1 MEDFSFFSNNI
12 VGGVIITFKY
22 RYRKQI
28 ILGIIIFIVVGGVVG
43 FCIYKF
49 KDKFKSKKEDIVVE
63 KKLVKKKEI
72 SIDKIQVDIKG
83 QVNYPGIYKV
93 DSNIRVMD
101 VIKLAGDLTE
111 SADTSVIN
119 LSKKVTDEMVIIIYS
134 KEEVADFKKTKEIEK
149 QVEERCIQKDENSL
163 VNDACISATTSNG
176 KININTASVDE
187 LKNLTGIG
195 DKKAKDIISYREKNG
210 KFNSIEDI
218 MKVNGI
224 GESAFAQIKED
235 ITV

>member
-12 VGGVIITFKY
+12 VGGGIITFKY

-28 ILGIIIFIVVGGVVG
+28 ILGVIIFILLGGVVG

-49 KDKFKSKKEDIVVE
+49 KDNSKEDIVVE
-63 KKLVKKKEI
+63 KKLVKKKADI
-72 SIDKIQVDIKG
+72 KDKIQVDIKG
-83 QVNYPGIYKV
+83 QINYPGIYKV
-93 DSNIRVMD
+93 DSNLRVMD

-111 SADTSVIN
+111 NADTSVIN

-134 KEEVADFKKTKEIEK
+134 KDEVLEFKKTKEIEK

-163 VNDACISATTSNG
+163 VNDACINSSVSNG
-176 KININTASVDE
+176 KVNINTSSIDE

-210 KFNSIEDI
+210 NFNTIEDI
-218 MKVNGI
+218 MKVSGI
-224 GESAFAQIKED
+224 GEANFAQIKED